1 MIESGSE
8 PKLCRL
14 DEFCARNSD
23 AMQLPIQIV
32 FPEVEEFAEVGEPGR
47 LVEALPDVALK
58 DVLVV
63 RHPVK
68 DFGGRD
74 PVITQLRNKTPIHRE
89 PPVLAVY

>member
-1 MIESGSE
+1 MVEPGSK
-8 PKLCRL
+8 PKLSRL
-14 DEFCARNSD
+14 DKFCARNSD
-23 AMQLPIQIV
+23 AVQLPVQIV
-32 FPEVEEFAEVGEPGR
+32 FPKVEELGEVGEPRR

-74 PVITQLRNKTPIHRE
+74 PVIT
-89 PPVLAVY
+89 